1 MARLCFLSWVAE
13 KLVLRTVWSHDAHTR
28 DGGARGI
35 SIVVLSSSL
44 GRMLLFRAG
53 LKGPELETVPTVT
66 DAGSGFKAPAGTV
79 VVSRRGG
86 REEFGDEV
94 GRVGEFVAE
103 RIGEKAR
110 GG

>member
-1 MARLCFLSWVAE
+1 M
-13 KLVLRTVWSHDAHTR
+13 
-28 DGGARGI
+28 
-35 SIVVLSSSL
+35 
-44 GRMLLFRAG
+44 
-53 LKGPELETVPTVT
+53 ETVPTVT